1 MFMDFTDRLNRNLT
15 GKLVKTLLRAASKFK
30 MSLALKLTISDNA
43 GVTQNKS
50 ELLNAAFVCI

>member
-1 MFMDFTDRLNRNLT
+1 MDFTDRLNRNLT
-15 GKLVKTLLRAASKFK
+15 GKLLKTLLRAASKFK

-50 ELLNAAFVCI
+50 ELLNTAFVCI